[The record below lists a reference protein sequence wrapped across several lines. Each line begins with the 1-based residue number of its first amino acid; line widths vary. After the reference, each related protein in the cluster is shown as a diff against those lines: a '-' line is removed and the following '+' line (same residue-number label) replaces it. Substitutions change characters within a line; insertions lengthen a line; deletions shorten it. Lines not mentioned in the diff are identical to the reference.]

1 MRSLL
6 TRQSVRATS
15 RFYVL
20 RRPRESFTAQCS
32 LITSVTLEKASPV
45 PRSLETKMPSLDGFL
60 QRVRECNT
68 GLEELPTL
76 TPFLVDGK
84 EVGKLKPRFVEQVRR
99 FPEVFVIEGEPGPS
113 GRVTLAADLDTCE
126 KRSAK
131 VAEVLQVLRSEGF
144 ITGWRD
150 ELYPV
155 VASFAESPLL
165 LVERAAATHLG
176 IKAYGVH
183 VNGFVR
189 DPAGSGG
196 LKLWVARRSLTKPN
210 WPGKLDHIVAGG
222 QPHGLSCR
230 ENVLKECAEEA
241 GIPASLAATARP
253 VGAVSYLTIAANGY
267 KPDVLFCYDL
277 ELPPDFVPTPQDGEV
292 SEFSLKP
299 VEEVAEIV
307 ANTTEFKTNCCL
319 VIVDFLIR
327 HGYLSPEQRGYL
339 QLVAA
344 LRSGDC
350 S

>member
-1 MRSLL
+1 MRCAC
-6 TRQSVRATS
+6 RQAARATS
-15 RFYVL
+15 RLYVL
-20 RRPRESFTAQCS
+20 RQPRAYCATQLS
-32 LITSVTLEKASPV
+32 LATHVTTGVTCPAPRNLE
-45 PRSLETKMPSLDGFL
+45 LEMGSLDGFI

-76 TPFLVDGK
+76 TPFLIDGK
-84 EVGKLKPRFVEQVRR
+84 EVGKLKPRFVDQLRR
-99 FPEVFVIEGEPGPS
+99 FPKVFIVEGTPGLS
-113 GRVTLAADLDTCE
+113 GRVTLAPELDTCD

-131 VAEVLQVLRSEGF
+131 VADVLQVLRTEGF

-155 VASFAESPLL
+155 VAAFDDLPLL

-183 VNGFVR
+183 INGFVR
-189 DPAGSGG
+189 DPVTGA
-196 LKLWVARRSLTKPN
+196 LRLWVARRSLTKPN

-230 ENVLKECAEEA
+230 DNVLKECAEEA
-241 GIPASLAATARP
+241 GIPRELAATARP

-277 ELPPDFVPTPQDGEV
+277 ELPADFIPTPQDGEV
-292 SEFSLKP
+292 SEFNLKP
-299 VEEVAEIV
+299 IEEVAEIV
-307 ANTTEFKTNCCL
+307 ATSTEFKTNCCL

-327 HGYLSPEQRGYL
+327 HGYITPEQKGYL

>member
-1 MRSLL
+1 MHCVSRQAVRSTYPL
-6 TRQSVRATS
+6 
-15 RFYVL
+15 YVP
-20 RRPRESFTAQCS
+20 RRPREYCAIQFALT
-32 LITSVTLEKASPV
+32 THVTRGATCPAPQNIES
-45 PRSLETKMPSLDGFL
+45 KMGSLDGFI

-68 GLEELPTL
+68 GLEELPSL
-76 TPFLVDGK
+76 TAFLIDGK
-84 EVGKLKPRFVEQVRR
+84 EVGKLKLRFVDQLRR
-99 FPEVFVIEGEPGPS
+99 FPKVFIVEGTPGPS
-113 GRVTLAADLDTCE
+113 GRVTLAPDLDTCD

-131 VAEVLQVLRSEGF
+131 VAEVLQVLRTEGF

-155 VASFAESPLL
+155 VAAFNDLPLL

-183 VNGFVR
+183 INGFVR
-189 DPAGSGG
+189 DPATGA
-196 LKLWVARRSLTKPN
+196 LRLWVARRSQTKPN

-230 ENVLKECAEEA
+230 DNVLKECSEEA
-241 GIPASLAATARP
+241 GIPPELAATARP

-292 SEFSLKP
+292 SEFNLKP
-299 VEEVAEIV
+299 IEEVAEIV
-307 ANTTEFKTNCCL
+307 ATTTEFKTNCCL

-327 HGYLSPEQRGYL
+327 HGYITPEQRGYL